1 MSAGKCWKTL
11 GKRGR
16 RMSEEKS
23 PEVLLRQMTLEDVDG
38 VLAIEKESFTTPW
51 SRGSFIK
58 EVTENKLAY
67 YTVAEMDGVILG
79 YAGVWLIVDE
89 GHITN
94 IAVAPKYR
102 GREIGKKILEKLI
115 EELKNRKILRVTL
128 EVRASN
134 EVAIGLYRSYGFIIL
149 GRRPGYYTD
158 NGEDALI
165 MWKDIT
171 ERI

>member
-1 MSAGKCWKTL
+1 MNDVKT
-11 GKRGR
+11 
-16 RMSEEKS
+16 
-23 PEVLLRQMTLEDVDG
+23 PEVTLRRMTLEDVDQ

-51 SRGSFIK
+51 SRESFVK
-58 EVTENKLAY
+58 EVTENNLAY
-67 YTVAEMDGVILG
+67 YTVAEVAGNIVG

-94 IAVAPKYR
+94 IAVTGKYR
-102 GREIGKKILEKLI
+102 GQQIGKKILEKLI
-115 EELKNRKILRVTL
+115 MELKNRKILRVTL

-134 EVAIGLYRSYGFIIL
+134 NVAIGLYRSYGFIVL

>member
-1 MSAGKCWKTL
+1 MKEDNG
-11 GKRGR
+11 
-16 RMSEEKS
+16 SE
-23 PEVLLRQMTLEDVDG
+23 VRLREMVLEDVDP
-38 VLAIEKESFTTPW
+38 VLSIEKASFTTPW
-51 SRGSFIK
+51 SRGAFIK
-58 EVTENKLAY
+58 EVTENKLAF
-67 YTVAEMDGVILG
+67 YTVAEMDGVIVG

-102 GREIGKKILEKLI
+102 GRQIGKRILEELI
-115 EELKNRKILRVTL
+115 RELKERNILRVTL
-128 EVRASN
+128 EVRESN
-134 EVAIGLYRSYGFIIL
+134 EVAIGLYKTYGFIIL

-171 ERI
+171 

>member
-1 MSAGKCWKTL
+1 MD
-11 GKRGR
+11 RENP
-16 RMSEEKS
+16 SE
-23 PEVLLRQMTLEDVDG
+23 VVLRQMTLEDVDR
-38 VLAIEKESFTTPW
+38 VLAIEKASFTTPW
-51 SRGSFIK
+51 SRGAFIN

-67 YTVAEMDGVILG
+67 YTVAELGDVIVG

-94 IAVAPKYR
+94 IAVDPKYR
-102 GREIGKKILEKLI
+102 GRKLGRKILEKLLG
-115 EELKNRKILRVTL
+115 ELKNRGILRATL

-134 EVAIGLYRSYGFIIL
+134 TVAIHLYESYDFIIL

-165 MWKDIT
+165 MWKDLTKKI
-171 ERI
+171 

>member
-1 MSAGKCWKTL
+1 ME
-11 GKRGR
+11 
-16 RMSEEKS
+16 EEKS
-23 PEVLLRQMTLEDVDG
+23 PGISLRQMTLADVDR
-38 VLAIEKESFTTPW
+38 VLAIEQASFTTPW
-51 SRGSFIK
+51 SRESFIN

-67 YTVAEMDGVILG
+67 YTVAETEGEIVG
-79 YAGVWLIVDE
+79 FGGVWLIVDE

-94 IAVAPKYR
+94 IAVDAKYR
-102 GREIGKKILEKLI
+102 GRQIGKKILEKI
-115 EELKNRKILRVTL
+115 IKELQSRQILRVTL

-134 EVAIGLYRSYGFIIL
+134 SVAIGLYRSFGFIVL

-171 ERI
+171 RKI

>member
-1 MSAGKCWKTL
+1 MEDNTPKINL
-11 GKRGR
+11 R
-16 RMSEEKS
+16 RM
-23 PEVLLRQMTLEDVDG
+23 TLADVDA
-38 VLAIEKESFTTPW
+38 VLAIEKASFTTPW
-51 SRGSFIK
+51 SREAFVK

-67 YTVAEMDGVILG
+67 YTVAESEGEILG

-94 IAVAPKYR
+94 IAVTPKYR
-102 GREIGKKILEKLI
+102 GRQIGKKILEKLI
-115 EELKNRKILRVTL
+115 QELKNRDILRVTL

-134 EVAIGLYRSYGFIIL
+134 KVAIGLYMSYGFIVL

-165 MWKDIT
+165 MWKDIST
-171 ERI
+171 RI

>member
-1 MSAGKCWKTL
+1 MD
-11 GKRGR
+11 R
-16 RMSEEKS
+16 EKV
-23 PEVLLRQMTLEDVDG
+23 PEVVLRQMTLEDVDG
-38 VLAIEKESFTTPW
+38 VLAIEKASFTTPW
-51 SRGSFIK
+51 SRGAFIK

-67 YTVAEMDGVILG
+67 YTVAELEGEIAG

-102 GREIGKKILEKLI
+102 GRNLGKKILEKLI
-115 EELKNRKILRVTL
+115 QELKNRKILRVTL

-134 EVAIGLYRSYGFIIL
+134 DVAINLYKSYGFIVL

-165 MWKDIT
+165 MWKDLTREI
-171 ERI
+171 

>member
-1 MSAGKCWKTL
+1 MT
-11 GKRGR
+11 
-16 RMSEEKS
+16 EEKT
-23 PEVLLRQMTLEDVDG
+23 PEGREVPKVHLRQMKLEDVDG
-38 VLAIEKESFTTPW
+38 VLAIEKASFSTPW
-51 SRGSFIK
+51 SRGAFIK

-67 YTVAEMDGVILG
+67 YMVAEIDGVIVG

-94 IAVAPKYR
+94 IAVAPEYR
-102 GREIGKKILEKLI
+102 GQQIGKKILEKQI
-115 EELKNRKILRVTL
+115 QELKKRDILRVTL

-134 EVAIGLYRSYGFIIL
+134 KVAIELYRSFGFIAL

-171 ERI
+171 RGI

>member
-1 MSAGKCWKTL
+1 MN
-11 GKRGR
+11 
-16 RMSEEKS
+16 EEKAL
-23 PEVLLRQMTLEDVDG
+23 EVNLRQMTLEDVDG
-38 VLAIEKESFTTPW
+38 VLAIEKASFSTPW

-67 YTVAEMDGVILG
+67 YTVAEMNGAIIG

-102 GREIGKKILEKLI
+102 GQQIGRKILEKLI
-115 EELKNRKILRVTL
+115 QELKNREILRVTL

-134 EVAIGLYRSYGFIIL
+134 KVAIAMYRSFGFIAL

-171 ERI
+171 KRI

>member
-1 MSAGKCWKTL
+1 MNRKTA
-11 GKRGR
+11 
-16 RMSEEKS
+16 
-23 PEVLLRQMTLEDVDG
+23 EVTLREMTLADVDR
-38 VLAIEKESFTTPW
+38 VLEIEQASFTTPW
-51 SRGSFIK
+51 SRKAFIN

-67 YTVAEMDGVILG
+67 YTVAELEGEIVG
-79 YAGVWLIVDE
+79 FAGVWLIVDE

-94 IAVAPKYR
+94 IAVDGTYR
-102 GREIGKKILEKLI
+102 GRQIGKKILQKII
-115 EELKNRKILRVTL
+115 EELRHRRILRVTL

-134 EVAIGLYRSYGFIIL
+134 STAINLYRSFGFIIL

-171 ERI
+171 RKI

>member
-1 MSAGKCWKTL
+1 MMD
-11 GKRGR
+11 R
-16 RMSEEKS
+16 EKV
-23 PEVLLRQMTLEDVDG
+23 PEVVLRQMTLEDVDG
-38 VLAIEKESFTTPW
+38 VLAIEKASFTTPW
-51 SRGSFIK
+51 SRGAFIK

-67 YTVAEMDGVILG
+67 YTVAELEGEIAG

-102 GREIGKKILEKLI
+102 GRNLGKKILEKLI
-115 EELKNRKILRVTL
+115 QELKNRKILRVTL

-134 EVAIGLYRSYGFIIL
+134 DVAINLYKSYGFIVL

-165 MWKDIT
+165 MWKDLTREI
-171 ERI
+171 

>member
-1 MSAGKCWKTL
+1 MK
-11 GKRGR
+11 
-16 RMSEEKS
+16 EEKA
-23 PEVLLRQMTLEDVDG
+23 PEVRLRQMTLEDVDG
-38 VLAIEKESFTTPW
+38 VMAIEKASFTTPW
-51 SRGSFIK
+51 SRGAFIK
-58 EVTENKLAY
+58 EVTENKLAF
-67 YTVAEMDGVILG
+67 YTVAEIAGVIVG

-94 IAVAPKYR
+94 IAVAPEYR
-102 GREIGKKILEKLI
+102 GREIGKKILEELI
-115 EELKNRKILRVTL
+115 RELKNRKILRVTL
-128 EVRASN
+128 EVRESN
-134 EVAIGLYRSYGFIIL
+134 EVAIGLYKSYGFIIL